1 MLEAIDV
8 GVLSLLPP
16 IIAIGLALITKEVI
30 SSLLIGILSGTFIY
44 AYNTGGD
51 LLSNLIETIDITVR
65 LSAEKIGANASIII
79 FLALLGALVAIVTKA
94 GGSKAYGEWA
104 SKKIKSKRGASLAT
118 SALGAMIFIDD
129 YFNCLTV
136 GTVMRPVTDKH
147 NISRPKLAYI
157 IDATAAP
164 ICIIAPISSWAASV
178 ISQLDD
184 VGLDGMSA
192 FVQLIPFNFYAILTI
207 VMVLTLSIT
216 NLDFGSMK
224 KFELDAANNL
234 NAENKNLTHTGD
246 ELKDMQISEKGKVTD
261 LVIPVLCLIVFC
273 TLSML
278 YVGGYFNGGMTLAQ
292 GFGNTDAGMSLAL
305 GSFLT
310 LIATFILLIPR
321 RVITFTQ
328 FMDGIS
334 TGIKTMVPAFI
345 ILTLA
350 WTISGVCRDLLL
362 TGPYVGG
369 LVESSNLPP
378 ALLPA
383 IIFIVASILAFST
396 GTSWG
401 TFGILIPIVADALSS
416 VAPELLIVSLS
427 ATLAGAVL
435 GDHMS
440 PISDTTILSSTGAG
454 CNHIDHVR
462 TQIPYVMLVGFACVI
477 GYLFA
482 GLTNNFFISFIAAL
496 SVLISTLVFMNKL
509 NNKQT
514 VENAIALD

>member
-1 MLEAIDV
+1 MEAIDV
-8 GVLSLLPP
+8 GALSLLPP
-16 IIAIGLALITKEVI
+16 LIAIGLALLTKEVI

-44 AYNTGGD
+44 AYNTGGG
-51 LLSNLIETIDITVR
+51 IAETIDITIR

-79 FLALLGALVAIVTKA
+79 FLALLGALVAIVTMA

-104 SKKIKSKRGASLAT
+104 SKKITSKRGAALST
-118 SALGAMIFIDD
+118 SALGALIFIDD

-136 GTVMRPVTDKH
+136 GTVMRPVTDKYK
-147 NISRPKLAYI
+147 ISRAKLAYI

-164 ICIIAPISSWAASV
+164 ICIIAPVSSWAASV

-184 VGLDGMSA
+184 VGLDGMEA
-192 FVQLIPFNFYAILTI
+192 FIQLIPFNFYAILTI
-207 VMVLTLSIT
+207 VMVITLSLT
-216 NLDFGSMK
+216 NLDFGAMK
-224 KFELDAANNL
+224 KFEMEAPD
-234 NAENKNLTHTGD
+234 NATKENLTNTGD
-246 ELKDMQISEKGKVTD
+246 ELVGIDISSKGKVLD
-261 LVIPVLCLIVFC
+261 LVIPVMCLIIFC
-273 TLSML
+273 TISML
-278 YVGGYFNGGMTLAQ
+278 YVGGYFAGGMTIAE
-292 GFGNTDAGMSLAL
+292 GFGNTDAGLAL
-305 GSFLT
+305 AIGSFVT

-328 FMDGIS
+328 FMNGIS
-334 TGIKTMVPAFI
+334 VGIKTMVPAFI

-350 WTISGVCRDLLL
+350 WTISGVCRDLLS

-369 LVESSNLPP
+369 LVESSNMPP

-383 IIFIVASILAFST
+383 IIFVVASVLAFST

-454 CNHIDHVR
+454 CHHIDHVR
-462 TQIPYVMLVGFACVI
+462 TQIPYVMLVGAACLV
-477 GYLFA
+477 GYLVA
-482 GLTNNFFISFIAAL
+482 GLTTSWVISFLVAIAVLVAAL
-496 SVLISTLVFMNKL
+496 TGLHKMNEK
-509 NNKQT
+509 K
-514 VENAIALD
+514 AIDVASKVA